1 MFYSMKNI
9 VYKLL
14 EVSPPHTK
22 TPGITYIV
30 TFDNVVLYCPFYTRH
45 KAVMEVSEYSIKEI
59 SWGGILD
66 TRGNWVR
73 RSIDYGDA
81 PNKELRE
88 VVRNLLA
95 QKLT

>member
-1 MFYSMKNI
+1 MFFLMESYR
-9 VYKLL
+9 LL

-30 TFDNVVLYCPFYTRH
+30 TIDNVILYCPFYTRH
-45 KAVMEVSEYSIKEI
+45 KDVMSFSKYSIEEI

-66 TRGNWVR
+66 TRGNWIR

-81 PNKELRE
+81 PNKDLRE
-88 VVRNLLA
+88 IVRSLLA
-95 QKLT
+95 KKLT